1 MQIAS
6 LQFGLELLAPQKEY
20 LWASVEEII
29 ETGETIEV
37 LEVTNQIMGII
48 DATTITREVKRPC
61 SKEPPPVIGKHLQVT
76 VGSVS
81 GGMELSGSK
90 LGSGGTPQHQALMV
104 EQVLG
109 EDSHQALMEED
120 ILREEEIGCN
130 SGSAETTRDE
140 VIINVPMG
148 STGPTQQDFQAQ
160 REVVT
165 NNRDSSGLLSEL
177 PNIRSTSHQA
187 QTKEVI
193 TNITQNL
200 GSWKRVRRGNTNVK
214 KVMNLGEKLGK
225 RKIED

>member
-1 MQIAS
+1 
-6 LQFGLELLAPQKEY
+6 
-20 LWASVEEII
+20 
-29 ETGETIEV
+29 
-37 LEVTNQIMGII
+37 
-48 DATTITREVKRPC
+48 
-61 SKEPPPVIGKHLQVT
+61 
-76 VGSVS
+76 
-81 GGMELSGSK
+81 MELSGSK

-187 QTKEVI
+187 QTKELKNPV
-193 TNITQNL
+193 L
-200 GSWKRVRRGNTNVK
+200 SGAGW
-214 KVMNLGEKLGK
+214 
-225 RKIED
+225 RKIVNENGVRPDDKLIFSGHQDAGADGVQYMIQVIRQIVPLYGKPVTVEVVKLKSQTQMTFQGQPM